1 MTLEEVT
8 AIRDL
13 LIENDFKELKPAEDM
28 ELISENYLTTK
39 EIARKLNVKL
49 DTKTTN
55 EALTAFGYKQYLE
68 GTSVPTNPENSAF
81 MIKAIENED
90 TGEKDYY
97 IQNVWENSIVEELNE
112 CMEQNEEFKKQKE
125 EVIKRNKKIKNEK
138 LRFFSRDS
146 SFVALSIKKT
156 GFSLKKDF
164 IISLGFAIVTNNK
177 IIKTGEILID
187 DDIDIEKEERY
198 LKVDEI
204 YEKSPFN
211 FLKIKLPTMDDC
223 TYKEKFIKRRD
234 ALKLIYKLIKNKDV
248 IWHNADGNAPF
259 LQKLFEKEGDI
270 PSRHCYYEII
280 NEEGCIREAFEWLEP
295 KESDKLFD
303 LANRH
308 GIQRREKGAL
318 ADALLIA
325 NISLYLRT
333 QIKDFKNK
341 KQTIN

>member
-13 LIENDFKELKPAEDM
+13 LVENNFKELKPAEDM

-177 IIKTGEILID
+177 IIKLPQNNIKDAIKKYEKFEFENICCIYPCNPLLKVE
-187 DDIDIEKEERY
+187 DIKKCLKLLEKTKKKFIFPVCEYSHPPEAAFY
-198 LKVDEI
+198 LKGRKKKIEFINKRNANKTTQSFKKNYHETII
-204 YEKSPFN
+204 YFYS
-211 FLKIKLPTMDDC
+211 IC
-223 TYKEKFIKRRD
+223 T
-234 ALKLIYKLIKNKDV
+234 
-248 IWHNADGNAPF
+248 
-259 LQKLFEKEGDI
+259 
-270 PSRHCYYEII
+270 S
-280 NEEGCIREAFEWLEP
+280 
-295 KESDKLFD
+295 
-303 LANRH
+303 
-308 GIQRREKGAL
+308 
-318 ADALLIA
+318 
-325 NISLYLRT
+325 
-333 QIKDFKNK
+333 K
-341 KQTIN
+341 KPRCG

>member
-13 LIENDFKELKPAEDM
+13 LLENDFKELKPSEDM
-28 ELISENYLTTK
+28 EIISENYLTTK
-39 EIARKLNVKL
+39 EIARKLDVKL
-49 DTKTTN
+49 DAKTTS
-55 EALTAFGYKQYLE
+55 EALTAFGYKQYME

-90 TGEKDYY
+90 TEEKEYY
-97 IQNVWENSIVEELNE
+97 IQNIWLKEIIEELNE
-112 CMEQNEEFKKQKE
+112 CMNQSEEFKKQKQD
-125 EVIKRNKKIKNEK
+125 VIKRNKKIKNEK
-138 LRFFSRDS
+138 LRYFSRNS
-146 SFVALSIKKT
+146 GFVAISLKKT

-164 IISLGFAIVTNNK
+164 IVSIGFAIVENNK

-187 DDIDIEKEERY
+187 DEIDEEKVDRY
-198 LKVDEI
+198 LKIDEI
-204 YEKSPFN
+204 YEKSPYN
-211 FLKIKLPTMDDC
+211 FLKIKLPTMEDC
-223 TYKEKFIKRRD
+223 TYKDKFIKRRD
-234 ALKLIYKLIKNKDV
+234 ALKLVYKLIKNKDV
-248 IWHNADGNAPF
+248 IWHNADMHAPF
-259 LQKLFEKEGDI
+259 LQKLFEKEGNI

-295 KESDKLFD
+295 KESDKLFN

-325 NISLYLRT
+325 NISLYLRNE
-333 QIKDFKNK
+333 IKGFKDRKTN
-341 KQTIN
+341 

>member
-13 LIENDFKELKPAEDM
+13 LLEHDFKELKPAEDM
-28 ELISENYLTTK
+28 EIISENYLATK
-39 EIARKLNVKL
+39 EIARKLDVKL

-55 EALTAFGYKQYLE
+55 EALTAFGYKQYME

-81 MIKAIENED
+81 IIKAIENED

-97 IQNVWENSIVEELNE
+97 IQNVWEKAVVEELNE
-112 CMEQNEEFKKQKE
+112 YMNSNEEFKKQKQN
-125 EVIKRNKKIKNEK
+125 VIKRNKKVKNEK
-138 LRFFSRDS
+138 LKYFSRDN
-146 SFVALSIKKT
+146 SFVALSLKKT

-164 IISLGFAIVTNNK
+164 IISIGFAIVTNNK

-187 DDIDIEKEERY
+187 DDIDKKKEERY
-198 LKVDEI
+198 TKVDEI
-204 YEKSPFN
+204 YEKSAFDY
-211 FLKIKLPTMDDC
+211 LKIKVPTMEDC
-223 TYKEKFIKRRD
+223 TYKDKFIKRRD
-234 ALKLIYKLIKNKDV
+234 ALKLIYKLVKNKDV
-248 IWHNADGNAPF
+248 IWHNADMNAPF
-259 LQKLFEKEGDI
+259 LQKLFEKEGNI

-318 ADALLIA
+318 ADALLVA
-325 NISLYLRT
+325 NIALYLRG
-333 QIKDFKNK
+333 QIKDFKNR
-341 KQTIN
+341 KQVIS

>member
-13 LIENDFKELKPAEDM
+13 LLEHDFKELKPAEDM
-28 ELISENYLTTK
+28 EIISENYLSTK
-39 EIARKLNVKL
+39 EIARKLDVKL

-55 EALTAFGYKQYLE
+55 EALTAFGYKQYME

-90 TGEKDYY
+90 TGEKDFY
-97 IQNVWENSIVEELNE
+97 IQNVWEKSIVEELNE
-112 CMEQNEEFKKQKE
+112 YMNANAEFKKQKE
-125 EVIKRNKKIKNEK
+125 DVIKRNKKIKNEK
-138 LRFFSRDS
+138 LKYFSRDS
-146 SFVALSIKKT
+146 SFVALSLKKT

-164 IISLGFAIVTNNK
+164 IISIGFAIVTNNK

-187 DDIDIEKEERY
+187 DDIDKKKEERY
-198 LKVDEI
+198 TKVDEI
-204 YEKSPFN
+204 YEKSAFDY
-211 FLKIKLPTMDDC
+211 LKIKIPTMEEC

-248 IWHNADGNAPF
+248 IWHNADMNAPF
-259 LQKLFEKEGDI
+259 LQKLFEKEGNI

-318 ADALLIA
+318 ADALLVA
-325 NISLYLRT
+325 NIALYLRG
-333 QIKDFKNK
+333 QIKDFKNR
-341 KQTIN
+341 KQVIS